1 VIFQHQIKRDL
12 EIGLKIAKKGAIKM
26 TGTIQNRDSFLNQ
39 IASQLGRPRIST
51 KVERPTWK
59 FRPQDEV
66 LKDAT
71 QDELLE
77 VLTEQCKKIHTT
89 LYQTELKDLPST
101 LNEVVTNYGG
111 GPVVT
116 WKDERF
122 SKWGLDSLLKTQWPS
137 QDYDVYEWD
146 HTKGSENI
154 TKAEKAN
161 VGITISEITL
171 AESGTVVL
179 FSDQNKGR
187 TVSFLPATYIALIP
201 KSTLVPRMTQAAQ
214 KMREIHE
221 KTGHVASCINF
232 ITGPSNSADIELNLV
247 VGVHGPV
254 KASYIVINDL

>member
-1 VIFQHQIKRDL
+1 
-12 EIGLKIAKKGAIKM
+12 M

-39 IASQLGRPRIST
+39 IASQLGRPRNST
-51 KVERPTWK
+51 PVERPNWK

-66 LKDAT
+66 LKGAT
-71 QDELLE
+71 HDELLE

-89 LYQTELKDLPST
+89 LYTTNLKELPTT
-101 LNEVVTNYGG
+101 LNEVVANFGG

-122 SKWGLDSLLKTQWPS
+122 SKWGLDSLMNSDWPS
-137 QDYDVYEWD
+137 QDIEVYEWD

-154 TKAEKAN
+154 TKAENAN

-179 FSDQNKGR
+179 FSDEDKGR

-214 KMREIHE
+214 KMREIHQ

-254 KASYIVINDL
+254 KASYIVIDDL

>member
-1 VIFQHQIKRDL
+1 
-12 EIGLKIAKKGAIKM
+12 M
-26 TGTIQNRDSFLNQ
+26 TGTIQNRDKFLNQ
-39 IASQLGRPRIST
+39 LANRLDRPRKST
-51 KVERPTWK
+51 SVERPKWK
-59 FRPQDEV
+59 FQPQLEV
-66 LKDAT
+66 LKGAS
-71 QDELLE
+71 QDELLA
-77 VLTEQCKKIHTT
+77 VLKEQCKVIHTSIT
-89 LYQTELKDLPST
+89 VTDSKNLSST
-101 LNEVVTNYGG
+101 INEVVSNYGG

-122 SKWGLDSLLKTQWPS
+122 SKWGLDSLFKQEWPD
-137 QDYDVYEWD
+137 QKIDLFEWD
-146 HTKGSENI
+146 LSKGEENI

-161 VGITISEITL
+161 VAITISEITL

-187 TVSFLPATYIALIP
+187 TVSFLPATFIALVP

-214 KMREIHE
+214 KMREIHQT
-221 KTGHVASCINF
+221 TGHVASCINF